1 MSPAKLTAI
10 CAFVMLMPLL
20 RYIRQIQT
28 DKDTDTDT
36 TAVTV
41 ASASAFVSD
50 SNYNSFGM
58 LKNEPHQYKDQ
69 QSLYAPPHNM
79 HIKKILYLY
88 LARSCAARATLN
100 YHIEG
105 CCDKVQNNNN
115 ASVHIRTR

>member
-41 ASASAFVSD
+41 A
-50 SNYNSFGM
+50 
-58 LKNEPHQYKDQ
+58 L
-69 QSLYAPPHNM
+69 LPPPPPLTV
-79 HIKKILYLY
+79 ITIL
-88 LARSCAARATLN
+88 LAC
-100 YHIEG
+100 
-105 CCDKVQNNNN
+105 
-115 ASVHIRTR
+115 

>member
-41 ASASAFVSD
+41 AS
-50 SNYNSFGM
+50 
-58 LKNEPHQYKDQ
+58 L
-69 QSLYAPPHNM
+69 PPPLPPPLTV
-79 HIKKILYLY
+79 ITIL
-88 LARSCAARATLN
+88 LAC
-100 YHIEG
+100 
-105 CCDKVQNNNN
+105 
-115 ASVHIRTR
+115 

>member
-41 ASASAFVSD
+41 AS
-50 SNYNSFGM
+50 
-58 LKNEPHQYKDQ
+58 L
-69 QSLYAPPHNM
+69 PPPPPLTV
-79 HIKKILYLY
+79 ITIL
-88 LARSCAARATLN
+88 LAC
-100 YHIEG
+100 
-105 CCDKVQNNNN
+105 
-115 ASVHIRTR
+115 